1 MRKPL
6 DPKEIVTVQELA
18 VSNMLEL
25 ETLRQLLF
33 EKRIITEEE
42 FLDKFKKLDRKTTE
56 KRGSK
61 YFKMYSI
68 DFTEA
73 QFY

>member
-1 MRKPL
+1 MAKPL

-33 EKRIITEEE
+33 EKGIITKEE
-42 FLDKFKKLDRKTTE
+42 FITKFKKLDREMKE
-56 KRGSK
+56 KGGR
-61 YFKMYSI
+61 
-68 DFTEA
+68 
-73 QFY
+73 